1 MLTATRTPFA
11 TPANDN
17 GLANAVRHTFDP
29 RCESAI
35 YTPAP
40 IDRLDRQ
47 IVGKIGVACVGLLAS
62 MAGAALAAGVAN
74 LIGGLF

>member
-1 MLTATRTPFA
+1 MYTATRTALAPH
-11 TPANDN
+11 ANDN

-35 YTPAP
+35 HTPAP

-47 IVGKIGVACVGLLAS
+47 IVGKIGVACVAMVGAVGG
-62 MAGAALAAGVAN
+62 MALVIAAAD
-74 LIGGLF
+74 LIDWLF